1 MIVEGGLSV
10 CVVSIILNYGTSCL
24 TLLFSSK
31 VQEEL
36 LQVIKDVEEG
46 LLHLKRAR
54 LLREADSVLHASY
67 HTVEDVKAE
76 PLDPVHVEPEPLED
90 QCYSVGSKC
99 RFCHVDGR
107 WYNGQIIEL
116 VCSDTAKIAFLTP
129 ISENMLVSICFSV
142 YFQKGCF
149 CFLFLE
155 YSMTQSIAFPNN

>member
-1 MIVEGGLSV
+1 MADEEEERALENQLELQFLEQKDSLAALNDALASDPSNPELLS
-10 CVVSIILNYGTSCL
+10 
-24 TLLFSSK
+24 

-99 RFCHVDGR
+99 RFRHVDGR

-129 ISENMLVSICFSV
+129 ISENMLGLMCH
-142 YFQKGCF
+142 Y
-149 CFLFLE
+149 
-155 YSMTQSIAFPNN
+155 PP